1 MPVLTMNKLYK
12 AFWITINPFLANS
25 SYHGRLRYAV
35 TCPITTCIRE
45 FTAFLKASSVDT
57 FAC

>member
-35 TCPITTCIRE
+35 TCPITTCTLE
-45 FTAFLKASSVDT
+45 FLAYLKALSVDT
-57 FAC
+57 LAC